1 MAGALIGDAVITAA
15 RPRGARA
22 RRPARSAS
30 PGAFTRGRV
39 RAKAAA
45 SRLPARGSSFGDAN
59 ASSGAR
65 GAPDGATPAPTN
77 STSHVRREPPR
88 ASRVVPRATEDEDAY
103 GAGGDYET
111 GQTEV
116 MRSVAERVKAAR
128 ELAKRLASREE
139 ELAARNGTLPPT
151 QPDSAPPAPPPPPNP
166 PGPPPGTDAAAAEP
180 EAAES
185 EETSQSSEAEALLE
199 ADDLNESRS
208 SSDDEDS
215 SYDETE
221 ATEAAAR
228 DLMGEYNGNA
238 DAAAAAAAARSKLAE
253 MEAAAAEAEASA
265 FAARAVSD
273 MDDAVTRI
281 RQEAAKRVATA
292 ERERDRAKEQSR
304 VAVAEVKQK
313 KAAIEEMLR
322 QIKLDADTR
331 VRDAEDMMSEWEQL
345 AETSRLAKLAAEEAM
360 ETKIKA
366 AEETAAADV
375 AAAEKRA
382 AAKTAEAEKALAD
395 AKRDVD
401 AAKIVQEEISRQE
414 KEKYER
420 LTAEAVSTADARVAE
435 AESALEE
442 ATRRANEAQE
452 GARSEAEE
460 ILKEELKNAEEALNA
475 AEEIARIEVAAAEEA
490 AAVLVAEKEEE
501 ARRAV
506 EAAEAKVKKAVK
518 QKEEE
523 MQRRVVAAQE
533 KAAADVA
540 EAREEAEEAAK
551 TAEAIAAAKDA
562 VAKAVEEA
570 EAEVASSMKKASESE
585 KEVKKIRAAADA
597 RVDELTTDFSR
608 RIEETREEAK
618 QRAEAEIETATA
630 KAEAAEKRVD
640 EIKADAQ
647 KRADEAVEAAE
658 RAANEAI
665 AAAKKRR
672 EEEITAAKTEA
683 AAAIEAAKADFE
695 TKLEAARAK
704 TKKARE
710 EAAQFRQA
718 ASEAAEWEAAAAKAE
733 AEAYAALEREAK
745 ANERTVEAEKT
756 RDEAVEKLTDAEL
769 AAIAAGKETD
779 AERAKVQEQ
788 IAATAAAVQAAVSEA
803 NEFSVMEIQKVR
815 DELKAA
821 EEAAARRVAEA
832 EQREKQAK
840 VDLERL
846 AADKLS
852 AEEHLEV
859 KLAAALAEKEDAETR
874 AAEARRVSE
883 DLQANEP
890 MEQAIEFEKRVASAT
905 AELERAVAAERDK
918 AETAEHAAQ
927 QLEFKLG
934 SLQHELETA
943 QAELELSSSAELRQ
957 AKGESRVQT
966 EIAALQVALEAR
978 DAEIRALKGEEG
990 GGADDAPMPEHGP
1003 GASAAHI
1010 AAAQAAAGVAPA
1022 GGTPGASAPGS
1033 NDDKTAEELE
1043 LEDLLNEVMA
1053 LKGESGESGDETA
1066 QPAPTPA
1073 ETPPDAAPDATP
1085 AASVESLQTM
1095 ESVYAEAYHATLAA
1109 RKAARRKEAET
1120 WASTQVAVV
1129 ASSVKEVY
1137 HWLGGGPRHG
1147 DSAIIYNRRN
1157 PNGLGDGGQLFMHLG
1172 YNGWQGDPRQVGM
1185 RPLSHDHPSRTEY
1198 WLNDQGG
1205 DWWIAEPVFVPPE
1218 ANVLDFVFSD
1228 GEGEYDNFA
1237 GKDYHSPVAGDDGSP
1252 PVEVDH
1258 VAEREAQLEAEQG
1271 HLDAQFAERAGRAAE
1286 RKFVSRQGFD
1296 VKIAEDPATAKVVVV
1311 PDKPTAGGTIEIF
1324 YRRADDTSDPK
1335 APLRGAADIFVQGGW
1350 NRWTHPDGFGPTRM
1364 EPAPRPPGG
1373 ERAQSALV
1381 AKLQIPADAH
1391 VCDFVFTDDAR
1402 TMEGRYDSRDGLDY
1416 HKSIAGASGGDKPSL
1431 RVVHVAVEMAPIA
1444 KVGGMGDVVT
1454 ALSRAV
1460 IEDGHSVEV
1469 ILPKYDCMDTD
1480 SIENL
1485 ANVDAF
1491 AMKDD
1496 HAVYVWKGEVEE
1508 VPVTF
1513 LQPDTG
1519 HFDVGCI
1526 YGRGDDHVRFEYFSE
1541 CALAYMTHAGIV
1553 PDVIHAHDWSTS
1565 HVCFARRNRLPPGAA
1580 TVITIHNLQF
1590 GDDLIGRAMR
1600 KCTFA
1605 TTVSP
1610 TYAEEISNHNAIA
1623 ANASK
1628 MVGIRNGID
1637 VELWDPLTDEYM
1649 PVNYNAETFAE
1660 GKSAARRELSERL
1673 GMELCETR
1681 PLVGVV
1687 ARLTQQKGIHLI
1699 KHACWRALERGG
1711 QFVLLGS
1718 SPDGNVQ
1725 NDFNTMAYEV
1735 GGQYPGQSGFVFAY
1749 DEPLSH
1755 LVYAASDM
1763 LLVPSMFEP
1772 CGLTQMI
1779 AMRYGTVPVVRRT
1792 GGLKDTVFDVDEDAP
1807 RAQEAGLRVN
1817 GFAFEGSQ
1825 DYDIDHALDRALMTY
1840 DAEPE
1845 KWRSMVGD
1853 IMRQDWG
1860 WNDPAKTYVEHY
1872 WKAAKSMKDAYFS
1885 TRNRDD
1891 DDNR

>member
-1 MAGALIGDAVITAA
+1 MAGALSGEAA
-15 RPRGARA
+15 IAAAAPRGARA

-59 ASSGAR
+59 APDGAR

-77 STSHVRREPPR
+77 LTSHVRRAPPR
-88 ASRVVPRATEDEDAY
+88 ASRVVPRAADGDNSY
-103 GAGGDYET
+103 GSGSDYET

-151 QPDSAPPAPPPPPNP
+151 QTAPAPPAPPPPPNP
-166 PGPPPGTDAAAAEP
+166 PGPPPGTEAES

-185 EETSQSSEAEALLE
+185 EATTESSEADALLAAQGSNDESQSSSE
-199 ADDLNESRS
+199 
-208 SSDDEDS
+208 DEES

-331 VRDAEDMMSEWEQL
+331 VRDAEDMMEEWERL

-366 AEETAAADV
+366 AEEAAAADV

-382 AAKTAEAEKALAD
+382 AAKTAEAETALAG

-420 LTAEAVSTADARVAE
+420 LTAEATAEADERVAE
-435 AESALEE
+435 AERALEE
-442 ATRRANEAQE
+442 ATRRANEAQD

-460 ILKEELKNAEEALNA
+460 ILKEELKSAEEALNA

-501 ARRAV
+501 ARKAV

-533 KAAADVA
+533 KAAVEIA

-585 KEVKKIRAAADA
+585 KEAKTIRAAADA
-597 RVDELTTDFSR
+597 RIDELTADFQKQ
-608 RIEETREEAK
+608 IEETREEAK
-618 QRAEAEIETATA
+618 QKAEADIETAVA
-630 KAEAAEKRVD
+630 KAEAAEQRVD
-640 EIKADAQ
+640 EIKKESQ

-658 RAANEAI
+658 RATNEAI

-672 EEEITAAKTEA
+672 EEDVATAKSEA

-695 TKLEAARAK
+695 EKLEAARAK

-718 ASEAAEWEAAAAKAE
+718 ASEAAEWEVAAAKAE
-733 AEAYAALEREAK
+733 AEANAAREREAK
-745 ANERTVEAEKT
+745 ADAAALEAEKA
-756 RDEAVEKLTDAEL
+756 RDEALEKLTDAEL

-821 EEAAARRVAEA
+821 EESASRRVAEA
-832 EQREKQAK
+832 ERGAKQAR

-859 KLAAALAEKEDAETR
+859 KLASALAEKEDADTR
-874 AAEARRVSE
+874 ADEARRVAE

-890 MEQAIEFEKRVASAT
+890 MERAIEFEKRVASAV
-905 AELERAVAAERDK
+905 AELERAVAAEREK
-918 AETAEHAAQ
+918 AEAAETSVQ
-927 QLEFKLG
+927 QLTFKLG

-943 QAELELSSSAELRQ
+943 QAELELSSSAELRE
-957 AKGESRVQT
+957 AKGEGRVQA
-966 EIAALQVALEAR
+966 EIAALRVALEAR
-978 DAEIRALKGEEG
+978 DAEIRKLRGDAEG
-990 GGADDAPMPEHGP
+990 GDGAGREAAPMPDHGP

-1022 GGTPGASAPGS
+1022 QPPAQPAGTPGSG
-1033 NDDKTAEELE
+1033 DKTAEELE

-1053 LKGESGESGDETA
+1053 LKGEAGETTTET
-1066 QPAPTPA
+1066 PTPTPTETTT
-1073 ETPPDAAPDATP
+1073 ETPTAAPVAP
-1085 AASVESLQTM
+1085 VEPERTM

-1109 RKAARRKEAET
+1109 RKAARRKEAEA
-1120 WASTQVAVV
+1120 WAGKEVAVV

-1185 RPLSHDHPSRTEY
+1185 RPLSHDHPSRAEY

-1218 ANVLDFVFSD
+1218 ANTLDFVFSD
-1228 GEGEYDNFA
+1228 GEGEYDNSG
-1237 GKDYHSPVAGDDGSP
+1237 GKDYHSPVSGEDGSP
-1252 PVEVDH
+1252 PAEVDH
-1258 VAEREAQLEAEQG
+1258 VGEREAALERESG
-1271 HLDAQFAERAGRAAE
+1271 HLDVALAERAGRAAE
-1286 RKFVSRQGFD
+1286 RKFVSRRGFD
-1296 VKIAEDPATAKVVVV
+1296 KKIKEDPATAKVVVV
-1311 PDKPTAGGTIEIF
+1311 PDRPVAGGEIEIF
-1324 YRRADDTSDPK
+1324 YRHAANDTSDPK
-1335 APLRGAADIFVQGGW
+1335 APLRGAADIFIQGGW
-1350 NRWTHPDGFGPTRM
+1350 NRWTHPDGFGPMRM

-1381 AKLQIPADAH
+1381 AKLHVPQDAH

-1416 HKSIAGASGGDKPSL
+1416 HASVAGATGGTKPSL

-1454 ALSRAV
+1454 ALARAV

-1469 ILPKYDCMDTD
+1469 ILPKYDCMDAEQ
-1480 SIENL
+1480 IENL
-1485 ANVDAF
+1485 DRVDAF

-1496 HAVYVWKGEVEE
+1496 VTVYAWKGEVEE

-1541 CALAYMTHAGIV
+1541 CALAYLAHVGDV

-1565 HVCFARRNRLPPGAA
+1565 HVCFARRDRLPENAA
-1580 TVITIHNLQF
+1580 TVLTIHNLQF

-1649 PVNYNAETFAE
+1649 PLGYDADTFAE

-1725 NDFNTMAYEV
+1725 NDFNAMAYDV

-1792 GGLKDTVFDVDEDAP
+1792 GGLKDTVFDVDEDAA
-1807 RAQEAGLRVN
+1807 RARDAGLRVN

-1845 KWRSMVGD
+1845 KWRSLVGD

-1885 TRNRDD
+1885 NRNKDD
-1891 DDNR
+1891 DER

>member
-1 MAGALIGDAVITAA
+1 MAGALSGEAAIAAA

-22 RRPARSAS
+22 RGPARSAS
-30 PGAFTRGRV
+30 PGAFARGRV
-39 RAKAAA
+39 RTTAAA
-45 SRLPARGSSFGDAN
+45 SRLPTRGSSFGDAN
-59 ASSGAR
+59 AS
-65 GAPDGATPAPTN
+65 PDGATPAPVN
-77 STSHVRREPPR
+77 SASHARRAPPR
-88 ASRVVPRATEDEDAY
+88 ASRVVPRAADDDNRY
-103 GAGGDYET
+103 GVGGEYET

-151 QPDSAPPAPPPPPNP
+151 QPPPAPPPPSTSP
-166 PGPPPGTDAAAAEP
+166 PGPPPGT
-180 EAAES
+180 EAASES
-185 EETSQSSEAEALLE
+185 EATTDAPETVAPATDAP
-199 ADDLNESRS
+199 ADP
-208 SSDDEDS
+208 DS

-281 RQEAAKRVATA
+281 RQEAAKRVAAA

-331 VRDAEDMMSEWEQL
+331 VRDAEDMMAEWEAL

-360 ETKIKA
+360 ATKIKA
-366 AEETAAADV
+366 AEEAAAADV

-382 AAKTAEAEKALAD
+382 AAKTAEAEKVLAD

-420 LTAEAVSTADARVAE
+420 LAAEAKAEADKRVSE

-442 ATRRANEAQE
+442 ATRRANEAQD

-460 ILKEELKNAEEALNA
+460 ILKEELKNAEDALNA

-501 ARRAV
+501 ARKAV

-533 KAAADVA
+533 KAAAEIA

-597 RVDELTTDFSR
+597 RIDELTADFQKQ
-608 RIEETREEAK
+608 IDETREEAK
-618 QRAEAEIETATA
+618 QKAEAEIEAAIA
-630 KAEAAEKRVD
+630 KAEAAEKLVE
-640 EIKADAQ
+640 EIKKESQ
-647 KRADEAVEAAE
+647 KKADEAVDAAE

-665 AAAKKRR
+665 AAAKRR
-672 EEEITAAKTEA
+672 RDEEITAAKTEA
-683 AAAIEAAKADFE
+683 SSSIEAAKADFE
-695 TKLEAARAK
+695 EKLATARAK
-704 TKKARE
+704 TAKARE
-710 EAAQFRQA
+710 EAAQFKQA
-718 ASEAAEWEAAAAKAE
+718 ASEAAEWEVAAAKAE
-733 AEAYAALEREAK
+733 AEAEAAREREAK
-745 ANERTVEAEKT
+745 ANAALLEAERV

-769 AAIAAGKETD
+769 ATIAAGKATD

-821 EEAAARRVAEA
+821 EEAASRRVAEA
-832 EQREKQAK
+832 EQLAKQAK
-840 VDLERL
+840 IDLDRL

-859 KLAAALAEKEDAETR
+859 KLAAALAEKEDAEAR
-874 AAEARRVSE
+874 AAEAQKISE
-883 DLQANEP
+883 DLQADDP
-890 MEQAIEFEKRVASAT
+890 MEKAIEFEKRVASAT
-905 AELERAVAAERDK
+905 ADLERAVSVERD
-918 AETAEHAAQ
+918 ARETAETKIQ

-943 QAELELSSSAELRQ
+943 NAELELSSSAELRQ

-978 DAEIRALKGEEG
+978 DAEIRRLKGEEG
-990 GGADDAPMPEHGP
+990 NDAATLPEHGP

-1022 GGTPGASAPGS
+1022 KQAQTPPPS
-1033 NDDKTAEELE
+1033 DKTAEELE

-1053 LKGESGESGDETA
+1053 LKGEAGESAPEPETTA
-1066 QPAPTPA
+1066 VETTAVESEPTPSS
-1073 ETPPDAAPDATP
+1073 
-1085 AASVESLQTM
+1085 ASIESLQTM

-1137 HWLGGGPRHG
+1137 YWLGGGPRHG
-1147 DSAIIYNRRN
+1147 DSAVVYNRRN

-1185 RPLSHDHPSRTEY
+1185 RPLSHDHPARAEY

-1228 GEGEYDNFA
+1228 GEGEYDNA
-1237 GKDYHSPVAGDDGSP
+1237 GGKDYHSPVGGDDGSP
-1252 PVEVDH
+1252 PADVDH
-1258 VAEREAQLEAEQG
+1258 AGEREAQLEQEFG
-1271 HLDAQFAERAGRAAE
+1271 HLDVTLAERAGRAAE

-1296 VKIAEDPATAKVVVV
+1296 KKIKEDPATAKVVVE
-1311 PDKPTAGGTIEIF
+1311 PDRPAAGGEIQIF
-1324 YRRADDTSDPK
+1324 YRHAANDTSDPK

-1350 NRWTHPDGFGPTRM
+1350 NRWTHASGFGPMRM
-1364 EPAPRPPGG
+1364 EPAPHPPGG
-1373 ERAQSALV
+1373 ERAQPALV
-1381 AKLQIPADAH
+1381 ARLQIPPDAH

-1416 HKSIAGASGGDKPSL
+1416 HKKIVGARGGAVPTL

-1480 SIENL
+1480 QIDNL
-1485 ANVDAF
+1485 DRVDAF

-1496 HAVYVWKGEVEE
+1496 KTCYVWKGEVEE

-1541 CALAYMTHAGIV
+1541 CALAYLAHVGDV

-1565 HVCFARRNRLPPGAA
+1565 HICFAKRNRLPPGAA
-1580 TVITIHNLQF
+1580 TVLTIHNLQF

-1623 ANASK
+1623 ANSSK

-1649 PVNYNAETFAE
+1649 PLNYNAETFAE
-1660 GKSAARRELSERL
+1660 GKSAARTELCERL
-1673 GMELCETR
+1673 GMELSETR

-1687 ARLTQQKGIHLI
+1687 ARLTHQKGIHLI

-1725 NDFNTMAYEV
+1725 RDFNDMAYEV
-1735 GGQYPGQSGFVFAY
+1735 GGRYPGQSGFVFAY

-1792 GGLKDTVFDVDEDAP
+1792 GGLKDTVFDVDEDAL

-1817 GFAFEGSQ
+1817 GFAFDGSH
-1825 DYDIDHALDRALMTY
+1825 DHDIDHALDRALMTY
-1840 DAEPE
+1840 DSEPE
-1845 KWRSMVGD
+1845 KWQSLVGD

-1860 WNDPAKTYVEHY
+1860 WSDPAKTYVEHY

-1885 TRNRDD
+1885 ARNKNDD
-1891 DDNR
+1891 DER

>member
-1 MAGALIGDAVITAA
+1 MAGALSSEATIPAA
-15 RPRGARA
+15 HPRGACA

-39 RAKAAA
+39 RTKAAA
-45 SRLPARGSSFGDAN
+45 SRFPTSGSSFGDAS
-59 ASSGAR
+59 ASSGAC
-65 GAPDGATPAPTN
+65 GASDGASPPPTN
-77 STSHVRREPPR
+77 ATSYARRAPHR
-88 ASRVVPRATEDEDAY
+88 ASRVVSRAADDDEGY

-151 QPDSAPPAPPPPPNP
+151 QPDSAPPAPPPPSNP
-166 PGPPPGTDAAAAEP
+166 PGAPPETEAEAAEP
-180 EAAES
+180 E
-185 EETSQSSEAEALLE
+185 ETTIALSEADALLE
-199 ADDLNESRS
+199 ADGSNQSRS
-208 SSDDEDS
+208 SSDDGGS

-331 VRDAEDMMSEWEQL
+331 VRDAEDMTLEWEQL

-401 AAKIVQEEISRQE
+401 AAKIVQEEIARQE

-420 LTAEAVSTADARVAE
+420 LTAEAVSAADARVAE
-435 AESALEE
+435 AERALEE
-442 ATRRANEAQE
+442 ATRRANEAQD

-501 ARRAV
+501 ARQAV
-506 EAAEAKVKKAVK
+506 EAAEAKTKKAVK

-533 KAAADVA
+533 KAAAEIA

-597 RVDELTTDFSR
+597 RIDELTADFQKQ
-608 RIEETREEAK
+608 IEETREEAK
-618 QRAEAEIETATA
+618 QRAEAEIEAALA
-630 KAEAAEKRVD
+630 KAEAAETRVD
-640 EIKADAQ
+640 EIEVESRE
-647 KRADEAVEAAE
+647 RADEAVEAAE

-665 AAAKKRR
+665 SLAKARR
-672 EEEITAAKTEA
+672 EEEIGKAKTDA

-704 TKKARE
+704 TKNARE
-710 EAAQFRQA
+710 EAAQFRRA
-718 ASEAAEWEAAAAKAE
+718 ASEAAEWEVAAAKAE
-733 AEAYAALEREAK
+733 AEANAAREREAK
-745 ANERTVEAEKT
+745 AEAALAAAEKT

-769 AAIAAGKETD
+769 ATIAAGKETD

-821 EEAAARRVAEA
+821 EEAAALRVAEA

-840 VDLERL
+840 IDLERL
-846 AADKLS
+846 AADKVS
-852 AEEHLEV
+852 AEERLEV
-859 KLAAALAEKEDAETR
+859 QLSAALAEKEDAETR
-874 AAEARRVSE
+874 AVEARRVSE

-890 MEQAIEFEKRVASAT
+890 MERAIEFEKRVASAT
-905 AELERAVAAERDK
+905 AELERALAAERDK
-918 AETAEHAAQ
+918 AETAETSAQ
-927 QLEFKLG
+927 QLQFKLDA
-934 SLQHELETA
+934 LQHELETA

-978 DAEIRALKGEEG
+978 DAEIRKLRGEEG
-990 GGADDAPMPEHGP
+990 AGTGDAPMPEHGP

-1431 RVVHVAVEMAPIA
+1431 RVVHIAVEMAPIA

-1891 DDNR
+1891 DDDR